1 MSAAHTARARH
12 RGEKV
17 GRRLGGIH
25 EPTLIGPSGRM
36 AESQAHA
43 AAGALPRCTAG
54 AWADGPG
61 AMSRV
66 QIDAD
71 TFLSAAFSTRQPDEK
86 VALGLAYPGNR
97 GFSPQRW
104 EPGTPVRPLGL
115 HFNCA
120 TFKPEA
126 AHARLDAVIRV
137 HVVMLD
143 DVGNM
148 EGRSKCPLDRVL
160 ALPPNAQPHVIIVTR
175 RDGDCINTQCFWFIT
190 PVAHEV
196 ARSLVAAAAKAGWGD
211 PGASGGVRWARP
223 PGSIKQDG
231 NGYAAT
237 MLHAQLDA
245 PRIDI
250 DNLAQALGLP
260 VAWRE
265 EANIRRSGH
274 AAGAAQGRSPNGD
287 APPADDVRAAMRLIV
302 NDLDRPDWLRVG
314 MALMACCGSPPAISD
329 AEGLALFDEFSR
341 LHPSYN
347 GRDTARAWRG
357 FRPTRSGFGTLVHFA
372 RRAVLEIG
380 SGHMNDDPVSPQTPT
395 CVMASDATLARA
407 AMRAA
412 ATTHALVVPE
422 FNSLL
427 VRVMNLPLVSS
438 RVVIVHRGTV
448 PQREAAKTLYRRVV
462 SYGIPAT
469 MRAPKTPQIHQSG
482 E

>member
-1 MSAAHTARARH
+1 MSAVHAARARH
-12 RGEKV
+12 RGEEI

-104 EPGTPVRPLGL
+104 EPGTPVRPHGL

-126 AHARLDAVIRV
+126 AHARLDVLMRV

-175 RDGDCINTQCFWFIT
+175 RDGDCFNTQCFWFIV
-190 PVAHEV
+190 PVSHEA

-237 MLHAQLDA
+237 VLHARLDA
-245 PRIDI
+245 PRIEI
-250 DNLAQALGLP
+250 DKLARALGLP
-260 VAWRE
+260 AAWRE
-265 EANIRRSGH
+265 EIVVRPITRSSN
-274 AAGAAQGRSPNGD
+274 AD
-287 APPADDVRAAMRLIV
+287 APPAGLVRSAMAMLR
-302 NDLDRPDWLRVG
+302 NDFGREDWVRIGLALKACVG
-314 MALMACCGSPPAISD
+314 PSPALGD
-329 AEGLALFDEFSR
+329 ASAGALFDEFSR
-341 LHPSYN
+341 QHESYRP
-347 GRDTARAWRG
+347 RDTQRAWNA
-357 FRPTRSGFGTLVHFA
+357 FRPNGSISFDTIAWHARQRGWREFDYWRQRLEQQEKEAQRMGFDEL
-372 RRAVLEIG
+372 
-380 SGHMNDDPVSPQTPT
+380 M
-395 CVMASDATLARA
+395 A
-407 AMRAA
+407 AMEQA
-412 ATTHALVVPE
+412 
-422 FNSLL
+422 
-427 VRVMNLPLVSS
+427 S
-438 RVVIVHRGTV
+438 RETGTDMA
-448 PQREAAKTLYRRVV
+448 RSNIISE
-462 SYGIPAT
+462 
-469 MRAPKTPQIHQSG
+469 G